1 MTDTF
6 QLEPQSWMQ
15 VPETLRVMRALS
27 AAGQDVRF
35 VGGCVRDALAGRE
48 IKDIDIAT
56 PDLPEVVMELLKSSG
71 IKAVPTGID
80 HGTITA
86 VCNHKTYEITTLRL
100 DLETD
105 GRHAKVA
112 YTDNWVEDAAR
123 RDLTI
128 NALSCSLTGRVF
140 DPFGGVEDLKQQRV
154 RFVGD
159 AATRIEEDALRL
171 LRFFRFQAWYGGETI
186 DSLGLAATRDKAH
199 LLKGLSA
206 ERVRSELL
214 RLLAAPNPVH
224 AVQSMLEN
232 GIFRH
237 FLPDVEDTLVF
248 ERFIKLE
255 GRRDPLA
262 RLVALTAGSVEEELK
277 SLPER
282 LRFSGAEQQHFLS
295 LALPEQKVNLELT
308 QEEVR
313 AVLYR
318 LGAGLVSDL
327 LRLDMA
333 VQSQNFEPENAR
345 CIKEQIALWRPVF
358 FPLQGRDLLAAG
370 MAPGPRVGR
379 VIKTTEDWWIEQD
392 FKPTVSECVAFA
404 LGKERL

>member
-6 QLEPQSWMQ
+6 QLEQQAWMQ
-15 VPETLRVMRALS
+15 VPETLRVMQALG

-56 PDLPEVVMELLKSSG
+56 PDLPEVVIELLTSAG
-71 IKAVPTGID
+71 IKAIPTGIE

-128 NALSCSLTGRVF
+128 NALSCSPTGQVF
-140 DPFGGVEDLKQQRV
+140 DPFGGIEDLRQRHV

-171 LRFFRFQAWYGGETI
+171 LRFFRFQAWYGGENI
-186 DSLGLAATRDKAH
+186 DPAGLAATREKAH

-206 ERVRSELL
+206 ERIRSELL
-214 RLLAAPNPVH
+214 RLLAAPDPVH
-224 AVQSMLEN
+224 VVRSMLEN
-232 GIFRH
+232 GIFH
-237 FLPDVEDTLVF
+237 NFLSEVKDTEVF
-248 ERFIKLE
+248 ERFILLE
-255 GRRDPLA
+255 GRRDPLV
-262 RLVALTAGSVEEELK
+262 RLVALTAGAAMEKLK
-277 SLPER
+277 VLPER

-295 LALPEQKVNLELT
+295 LALPEQRVNLMLER
-308 QEEVR
+308 QEMR
-313 AVLYR
+313 RVLYR

-327 LRLDMA
+327 LRLNMA
-333 VQSQNFEPENAR
+333 VNSQTFDSDAAR
-345 CIKEQIALWRPVF
+345 KIKEQIANWRPVF

-370 MAPGPRVGR
+370 MKPGPRVGR
-379 VIKTTEDWWIEQD
+379 VMKATEEWWIEQD
-392 FKPTVSECVAFA
+392 FKPVASECVAFA
-404 LGKERL
+404 LSKERL